1 MSILLSI
8 IVPVYNV
15 GSFLPK
21 CINSIISQ
29 TFTDFELI
37 LVDDGSTDNSVE
49 ICDAAAKK
57 DSRVRVIHKENGG
70 VVSAR
75 KAGLSVA
82 VGKYAGYVDGD
93 DWIDEHMYEHMVNAM
108 EKYNCDMVMCDVE
121 HENKS
126 VPLSSGS
133 THINISGGYYNRE
146 QLENNVF
153 PKMIYTGVF
162 YKFGIYPVIWNKLY
176 KREKLIKHQ
185 MAVDDDIRTGEDAA
199 CVYPYLLEC
208 DSLYFLENL
217 SLYHYRR
224 SRTQMTVSYDSSYF
238 DCFKSLYE
246 FLSNSSIANSPYSNQ
261 LEYYQE
267 KLRKK
272 LFWLILYT
280 DEETKEDFKSVDVA
294 KYHEEL
300 LFEISSYNSLLL
312 YPDNF
317 AEIIN
322 SLKSALEILKSNH
335 FNFRRYKKL
344 VFDAGAGLKRLKVG
358 DV

>member
-21 CINSIISQ
+21 CIDSIISQ

-93 DWIDEHMYEHMVNAM
+93 DWIDKHMYEHMVNAM

-176 KREKLIKHQ
+176 KRE
-185 MAVDDDIRTGEDAA
+185 
-199 CVYPYLLEC
+199 
-208 DSLYFLENL
+208 
-217 SLYHYRR
+217 
-224 SRTQMTVSYDSSYF
+224 
-238 DCFKSLYE
+238 
-246 FLSNSSIANSPYSNQ
+246 
-261 LEYYQE
+261 
-267 KLRKK
+267 
-272 LFWLILYT
+272 
-280 DEETKEDFKSVDVA
+280 
-294 KYHEEL
+294 
-300 LFEISSYNSLLL
+300 NSLNIKWRLMTI
-312 YPDNF
+312 F
-317 AEIIN
+317 APVRMRLVYIRICLNVTVCISWKTCLCIITDVPA
-322 SLKSALEILKSNH
+322 LK
-335 FNFRRYKKL
+335 
-344 VFDAGAGLKRLKVG
+344 
-358 DV
+358 